1 MFSGKGVRDLRK
13 YMHENA
19 TIAAAPANLANIRAS
34 YRMMSSAV
42 SSMLAAP
49 EGADGSDPTVSLPP
63 FPEGSTLWAQM
74 GAAVGVAS
82 SEPAMVLDIVTP
94 LLTDEQEGLEEGGF
108 GGGPTPLTLQDFQ
121 ELDDMD
127 QGSQDDMEG
136 VIMSE
141 QDPLPG
147 PATTTLVVQPSSS
160 SESSGLLVFRSGGG
174 QSSAFRDAIVPLD
187 DGNEFPSLQH
197 PGHSHHCL
205 QGHRGLELGSGS
217 SLMEVDD
224 SGQEIIGDD
233 CSRVSSPGTLARSL
247 NREGEGSGA
256 GSTSP
261 AEEEEEEDGDD
272 DDDDDDDDF

>member
-1 MFSGKGVRDLRK
+1 
-13 YMHENA
+13 MHENV

-49 EGADGSDPTVSLPP
+49 EGAEESEPVVSLPP
-63 FPEGSTLWAQM
+63 FPEGSALWMQM
-74 GAAVGVAS
+74 GAAVGVAP
-82 SEPAMVLDIVTP
+82 SEPTVAMDIVTP
-94 LLTDEQEGLEEGGF
+94 MLTDEQEGIEEGGF
-108 GGGPTPLTLQDFQ
+108 GGGPTLQDFQ
-121 ELDDMD
+121 ELDNMG

-141 QDPLPG
+141 QDPLPE
-147 PATTTLVVQPSSS
+147 PATTTLVIQSSSS
-160 SESSGLLVFRSGGG
+160 SESSGLLVFRNGGG
-174 QSSAFRDAIVPLD
+174 QSSAFRDAVVPLD
-187 DGNEFPSLQH
+187 DGNGFPSLQH

-205 QGHRGLELGSGS
+205 QGHRELELGGGS

-261 AEEEEEEDGDD
+261 AEEEDEDGDE
-272 DDDDDDDDF
+272 DDDDDDDF